1 MQSFIEKKSKMHAI
15 KTESTM
21 NNMRGFTLVELMVTV
36 FLTAIAVIAIYRGY
50 TTFSQSADA
59 QQQTMEMQQNLR
71 IGMTTL
77 VKDIMRAGMN
87 DEDESVAG
95 FISVDLGDGP
105 TNDVDKIAF
114 SMDLGS
120 ANGPVVFATD
130 GNDNDGDGDTD
141 EDDEARIGDGD
152 VDDDDE
158 RIYYALNGEDLQR
171 RVWDS
176 TIPGFGAAQTV
187 ITNVSTLE
195 FVYLD
200 EDENLVN
207 GGVLPIT
214 DPAVLDNI
222 DTVVVTLVVR
232 TTNEDYRITNNETY
246 QNLLLT
252 DIYTAPG
259 DNFRRRAMSMRVK
272 VRNANL

>member
-1 MQSFIEKKSKMHAI
+1 ME
-15 KTESTM
+15 
-21 NNMRGFTLVELMVTV
+21 GFTLVELMVTV

-71 IGMTTL
+71 IGMTIL

-87 DEDESVAG
+87 DEDEDVAG
-95 FISVDLGDGP
+95 FISIDLGDGA

-120 ANGPVVFATD
+120 GGVFAADTV
-130 GNDNDGDGDTD
+130 DNDGDGDTD

-158 RIYYALNGEDLQR
+158 RIYYALSGEDLQR

-176 TIPGFGAAQTV
+176 AIPGYGPAQTV
-187 ITNVSTLE
+187 ITNVSALE
-195 FVYLD
+195 FIYLD
-200 EDENLVN
+200 EDENPVS
-207 GGVLPIT
+207 GVLPIT

-222 DTVVVTLVVR
+222 DTVVVSLVVR

-246 QNLLLT
+246 QNLLGA

-259 DNFRRRAMSMRVK
+259 DNFRRRVMSMRVK